1 MATKKLALAY
11 SIDNLPVA
19 EALANALGQSNYAIE
34 HFYCKKN
41 TDELPLADRL
51 HDYDGAIILLVSDN
65 FLRSLQC
72 MNRALQLAQQKAGQL
87 IPVVIDGQ
95 IRNEKTGTYE
105 VIHTRFERIG
115 DIIPYIN
122 FWQNQYLEIRS
133 QKRKGEGE
141 DEQDKES
148 VNEHLRILRQ
158 VSSDA
163 SEFLRVLRNMTH
175 YQYSDFIENH
185 FQLLFQHLGDEKSW
199 QDFKAKQPF
208 LNLNIPT
215 ESVAEAPVSEPIIL
229 PAVDE
234 KASLTAEPDP
244 EPEPK
249 AEPGA
254 PSEAIEIPSI
264 EPVIEALDF
273 ENIAETISDFSQQVE
288 LGDDTNENSD
298 TPEGES
304 SETEIGNAAP
314 QDSNPIVPDPT
325 PIEEVDPDEFP
336 GDNPLMVDENGDL
349 IESEQRDWEA
359 EPLEPAPLAAPNPAA
374 NVAPSWDQDD
384 ETEFDDED
392 EDPNERVMEIL
403 SQTRSMI
410 SAGQVDEG
418 IQFIKQGIK
427 DYPNNP
433 DLHYFLALVLAQ
445 NTRDLYGAV
454 EQLQLALEMDA
465 SHEASLFLLGE
476 LAEHKGDLDS
486 ALECFEKLAEINPD
500 YPDIFYRIAQ
510 LVQQQHP
517 EEAERAALNY
527 RKAAKRNPQLAD
539 AHYQYANLL
548 AEKLQDPQKAERY
561 FLKTLDIQP
570 RHPFAN
576 YDLALLTYQSG
587 NLAQAALFYQ
597 AAIQLNPEL
606 QTPENDQAF
615 LQTTLEEEQALASAE
630 PETTPEPATVSE
642 PSPELA
648 ATLGGGAMEPEMG
661 TEPVETA
668 ADTVLME
675 PSAAE
680 IAPSEMHEAIELE
693 SKTEEGPSGEGT
705 PVLGTETELP
715 RPEELIEEP
724 ETPETDHDGYAQT
737 IENTETLAMSEH
749 DTIEALKINIKRLE
763 ELLLARSA
771 KAAEAAAA
779 VEPEALKVAKTA
791 FITGGSSGIGL
802 ACAQRFAAAGWRLI
816 LNARGTERLE
826 AAAQAIRE
834 KYGVEVYT
842 LAFDV
847 RDRERINDLIA
858 SLPDEWSH
866 IDLLLNNAGK
876 AKGFD
881 EIQEGSIE
889 HWEEMIDTNIKGLL
903 YLTRAITP
911 LMVNQHSG
919 HVINLGS
926 IAGKEVYPKGN
937 VYCASKAAV
946 DALTYSMRL
955 DLYKYNIRVS
965 QVAPGHVEE
974 TEFALVRFDG
984 DADRAQIYQDFQPLR
999 SSDVAETVFFI
1010 ANQPSHVN
1018 IQDVVMYG
1026 TQQANATLIDRSGR
1040 A

>member
-1 MATKKLALAY
+1 VEL
-11 SIDNLPVA
+11 V
-19 EALANALGQSNYAIE
+19 NA
-34 HFYCKKN
+34 
-41 TDELPLADRL
+41 D
-51 HDYDGAIILLVSDN
+51 
-65 FLRSLQC
+65 
-72 MNRALQLAQQKAGQL
+72 
-87 IPVVIDGQ
+87 
-95 IRNEKTGTYE
+95 
-105 VIHTRFERIG
+105 
-115 DIIPYIN
+115 
-122 FWQNQYLEIRS
+122 
-133 QKRKGEGE
+133 
-141 DEQDKES
+141 ES
-148 VNEHLRILRQ
+148 V
-158 VSSDA
+158 
-163 SEFLRVLRNMTH
+163 
-175 YQYSDFIENH
+175 
-185 FQLLFQHLGDEKSW
+185 
-199 QDFKAKQPF
+199 
-208 LNLNIPT
+208 
-215 ESVAEAPVSEPIIL
+215 
-229 PAVDE
+229 
-234 KASLTAEPDP
+234 
-244 EPEPK
+244 
-249 AEPGA
+249 
-254 PSEAIEIPSI
+254 
-264 EPVIEALDF
+264 
-273 ENIAETISDFSQQVE
+273 
-288 LGDDTNENSD
+288 
-298 TPEGES
+298 ES
-304 SETEIGNAAP
+304 SENESNENEQGSPAP
-314 QDSNPIVPDPT
+314 QDTNPTIQDPT
-325 PIEEVDPDEFP
+325 PTEEVDPDEYP
-336 GDNPLMVDENGDL
+336 GENPLMVDENGDL
-349 IESEQRDWEA
+349 IESQQRDWEPEA
-359 EPLEPAPLAAPNPAA
+359 LDTPTPAQNASSSDAPA
-374 NVAPSWDQDD
+374 WDEDD
-384 ETEFDDED
+384 ENEFDDED
-392 EDPNERVMEIL
+392 LNERVTEVL

-410 SAGQVDEG
+410 STGQVDEG
-418 IQFIKQGIK
+418 IQYLKQGIK

-510 LVQQQHP
+510 LVQQQYP
-517 EEAERAALNY
+517 DEAERAALNF

-561 FLKTLDIQP
+561 FLKTLEIQP

-576 YDLALLTYQSG
+576 YDLALLTYQGG

-606 QTPENDQAF
+606 QTTENDQAF

-630 PETTPEPATVSE
+630 PEATHEPASLAE
-642 PSPELA
+642 PAPELA
-648 ATLGGGAMEPEMG
+648 ASLGGGAMEPEMG
-661 TEPVETA
+661 TEPIETA

-675 PSAAE
+675 PIAE
-680 IAPSEMHEAIELE
+680 GIMPSETPEVPELE
-693 SKTEEGPSGEGT
+693 PSTGEGLSGEGT
-705 PVLGTETELP
+705 PVLGNETELP
-715 RPEELIEEP
+715 SPEELIEAPQKLEI
-724 ETPETDHDGYAQT
+724 DHDGFTQT

-779 VEPEALKVAKTA
+779 VVPEAPKVTKTA

-802 ACAQRFAAAGWRLI
+802 ACAQRFAEDGWRLI
-816 LNARGTERLE
+816 LNARGAERLE

-834 KYGVEVYT
+834 KYGVEVHT

-847 RDRERINDLIA
+847 RDRDRINDLIA
-858 SLPDEWSH
+858 SLPDEWSK

-946 DALTYSMRL
+946 DALTHAMRL

-984 DADRAQIYQDFQPLR
+984 DAERSQIYNDFQPLR
-999 SSDVAETVFFI
+999 SSDVADTVFFI
-1010 ANQPSHVN
+1010 TNQPSHVN

-1040 A
+1040 P

>member
-19 EALANALGQSNYAIE
+19 EAMANALAQSSYTIE

-95 IRNEKTGTYE
+95 TWNEKTGTYE

-141 DEQDKES
+141 DEQDKEL

-175 YQYSDFIENH
+175 HQYSDFIENH
-185 FQLLFQHLGDEKSW
+185 FSLLFQHLGDEKSW
-199 QDFKAKQPF
+199 QDFKSKQPV
-208 LNLNIPT
+208 LDLNIAT
-215 ESVAEAPVSEPIIL
+215 QAAAESPVRAQQVTPPMVE
-229 PAVDE
+229 E
-234 KASLTAEPDP
+234 KASPPVDNSSELEPAAEQNT
-244 EPEPK
+244 
-249 AEPGA
+249 PG
-254 PSEAIEIPSI
+254 EAIETPPI
-264 EPVIEALDF
+264 ESVDEVLNFGD
-273 ENIAETISDFSQQVE
+273 IAETIADFSQQVE
-288 LGDDTNENSD
+288 LVHTNENSD
-298 TPEGES
+298 TSEADSGEA
-304 SETEIGNAAP
+304 EIGNAAP
-314 QDSNPIVPDPT
+314 HDSNPIVSDPT
-325 PIEEVDPDEFP
+325 PTEGVDPDELP
-336 GDNPLMVDENGDL
+336 GENPLMVDENGDL
-349 IESEQRDWEA
+349 IESEQRDWEP
-359 EPLEPAPLAAPNPAA
+359 EPQDPAPAQAPQASQHHA
-374 NVAPSWDQDD
+374 WDHDD
-384 ETEFDDED
+384 ENEFDDEED
-392 EDPNERVMEIL
+392 DPNERVMEVL

-418 IQFIKQGIK
+418 IQSIKQGIK

-433 DLHYFLALVLAQ
+433 DLHYFLALILAQ

-510 LVQQQHP
+510 LVQNQYP
-517 EEAERAALNY
+517 DEAERAALNY

-539 AHYQYANLL
+539 AHYQYATLL

-576 YDLALLTYQSG
+576 YDLALLSHQGG

-630 PETTPEPATVSE
+630 PEAIHEPATVAE

-648 ATLGGGAMEPEMG
+648 TTLGGGAMEPEMG
-661 TEPVETA
+661 TEPIETA

-680 IAPSEMHEAIELE
+680 IATSATEEAPRLE
-693 SKTEEGPSGEGT
+693 STPEEGLNGEGT

-715 RPEELIEEP
+715 RPEELMEEP
-724 ETPETDHDGYAQT
+724 EAPETDQDGYAQT

-779 VEPEALKVAKTA
+779 VEPEAPKVAKTA

-834 KYGVEVYT
+834 KYGVEVFT

-984 DADRAQIYQDFQPLR
+984 DAERAQIYNDFQPLR